1 MMLERVGFFS
11 GTFDPIHVGHIEFV
25 LQAIDQAKLKRVY
38 ILVEEIPR
46 EKSNVTP
53 LAHRIAMVRAA
64 IKNYKKIELLTV
76 PAKTFNIP
84 ETLPYIQNI
93 AGTDRLAYLCG
104 SDIAKTFIYR
114 WPGLD
119 LLTATADIL
128 IGLRV
133 GEDKGSVQN
142 NMKELGEQVSYEM
155 INSPK
160 PHLASTAIRNGTHS
174 IKDLDPEVALYIQQN
189 NLYS

>member
-25 LQAIDQAKLKRVY
+25 LQAIDKANLKKVY

-46 EKSNVTP
+46 EKSNVT
-53 LAHRIAMVRAA
+53 LFAHRIAMVRAA

-76 PAKTFNIP
+76 PAKTFNVP
-84 ETLPYIQNI
+84 ETLPYIQSK
-93 AGTDRLAYLCG
+93 AGTARLAYLCG

-119 LLTATADIL
+119 LLTATADVL

-133 GEDKGSVQN
+133 GEDEGSVQD
-142 NMKELGEQVSYEM
+142 NMKELGEQVSYEI

-174 IKDLDPEVALYIQQN
+174 IEDLDPGVAQYIQQN
-189 NLYS
+189 SLYS